1 MKNLVR
7 SYQEQGV
14 LQGQGVLPCALDGKI
29 LISDPKSVRLF
40 DVWYLEKNYYSVP
53 IRLTWAAFAAVKM
66 LFIILHVDFGV
77 TELYNFNALLEG
89 ITTLFLLLSL
99 CLLKSENRSVN
110 NFLVRLNMIL
120 YPPVLVWNFSGLLVL
135 IVFFNDAGSE
145 MN

>member
-77 TELYNFNALLEG
+77 TELYNFNA
-89 ITTLFLLLSL
+89 
-99 CLLKSENRSVN
+99 
-110 NFLVRLNMIL
+110 
-120 YPPVLVWNFSGLLVL
+120 FS
-135 IVFFNDAGSE
+135 FFS
-145 MN
+145 